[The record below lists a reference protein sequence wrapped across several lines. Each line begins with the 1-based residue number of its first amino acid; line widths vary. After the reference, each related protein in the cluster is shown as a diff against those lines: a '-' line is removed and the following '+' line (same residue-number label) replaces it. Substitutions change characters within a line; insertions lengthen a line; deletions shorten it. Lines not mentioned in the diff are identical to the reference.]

1 MSSVFKNF
9 FRSIVVLGFLPVA
22 LTLLIILYFQ
32 RLSKK
37 ELIEGY
43 QKLTDT
49 FAFASYESINN
60 FAKRLDYLKYLKSIY
75 PDDKKFLISVLAKYP
90 EVVFACLVDERGL
103 EKTRISK
110 NEFGK
115 AFAVVD
121 ISKERYFDDIKR
133 NAEGVIG
140 NFQIKR
146 GYPLATIVYPVGKE
160 SVYTIVNLIDFFS
173 NIYQTRIGES
183 GFVFFVSD
191 DGKILSDKSFSISSK
206 DITSMIS
213 QDSGSFSSFIGDEEY
228 IFVFRRVSV
237 FDFYTVVAQSSKEMF
252 RNLNILF
259 YGVLFLLFL
268 VLTVSYFISY
278 ISAKKLT
285 EPISCVVDASYK
297 VADGDF
303 SVRVDVG
310 SDIAEINKLID
321 VFNMMVEKLK
331 EYEGMQIEKIMD
343 EREKLNAIISTIESA
358 VALTHLTGDAVYMNQ
373 RCVEIAGENPR
384 DFFHSLITRGFKE
397 KTNTF
402 EKNNRYYQFVVRLV
416 TLLRDYPLLLFVVE
430 DITAE
435 VTLYRAKEE
444 VFRSIVHD
452 VRNPL
457 LNMQGYIKLLSYD
470 ADEKT
475 KRYISALENES
486 NIIFRMLE
494 NILDMARIENKTI
507 SINLSKVDM
516 VEFIKSMSE
525 RFSARA
531 SYKNIDFITEIK
543 TDKAYA
549 EIDEELFQRAVDN
562 ILSNAFKYTH
572 SGGRVVL
579 CLERE
584 GGMIKIS
591 VKDNGK
597 GIEKERLKHLFE
609 KFRSFSS
616 DGFGLGLSIA
626 KAIVEMHGGRI
637 EVDSEKNKGSE
648 VRIFINCV

>member
-191 DGKILSDKSFSISSK
+191 DGKILSDKSFRFSSK

>member
-1 MSSVFKNF
+1 
-9 FRSIVVLGFLPVA
+9 
-22 LTLLIILYFQ
+22 
-32 RLSKK
+32 
-37 ELIEGY
+37 
-43 QKLTDT
+43 
-49 FAFASYESINN
+49 
-60 FAKRLDYLKYLKSIY
+60 
-75 PDDKKFLISVLAKYP
+75 
-90 EVVFACLVDERGL
+90 
-103 EKTRISK
+103 
-110 NEFGK
+110 
-115 AFAVVD
+115 
-121 ISKERYFDDIKR
+121 
-133 NAEGVIG
+133 
-140 NFQIKR
+140 
-146 GYPLATIVYPVGKE
+146 
-160 SVYTIVNLIDFFS
+160 
-173 NIYQTRIGES
+173 
-183 GFVFFVSD
+183 
-191 DGKILSDKSFSISSK
+191 GKILSDKSFRFSSK

-343 EREKLNAIISTIESA
+343 EREKLNAIIGTIESA